1 MGATLKPEYWLGV
14 LGFIII
20 ISVALLYFGQS
31 LQNSSEIT
39 LDEDSNEY
47 LASYTSMLKTT
58 GMSDKADHEL
68 TEDDTKNIF
77 KSSLEGIKKFFDV
90 FGVLTLLTNILVGF
104 WSFISMMFNM
114 PSFFIETLGLDL
126 KNFRFIINI
135 LGTIL
140 TLSATVMLVRLKK

>member
-1 MGATLKPEYWLGV
+1 MGASTKPEYWLGV

-39 LDEDSNEY
+39 LDEDSNKY
-47 LASYTSMLKTT
+47 LTSYTSMLNTT
-58 GMSDKADHEL
+58 GMSNKADHEL
-68 TEDDTKNIF
+68 TKDDTKNIF
-77 KSSLEGIKKFFDV
+77 ESSLEGIKKLFDV
-90 FGVLTLLTNILVGF
+90 FGVFTLLTNILVGF

-126 KNFRFIINI
+126 KNFKFIVNI